1 MNQNIRM
8 HHADDSDDILI
19 IGRNAFCGPDLEDHH
34 FPYNSESEYGEVRHQ
49 TDMVELAIRSGY
61 VIS

>member
-1 MNQNIRM
+1 MSQNVHM
-8 HHADDSDDILI
+8 HHSDDPEDVLI
-19 IGRNAFCGPDLEDHH
+19 IGENAFCAADLVDHH
-34 FPYNSESEYGEVRHQ
+34 FPYESESEYGTVRHQ